1 MRSNRLKFAIGVAVL
16 ATSLASCSS
25 SGTSASLSPA
35 GNGGPTGAAT
45 VPTVGPT
52 DVSSG
57 GSGGSSAPGVTSSSI
72 KIGLITDETG
82 PLSSSFN
89 TTEKGVQGYFNMIN
103 AQGGVAGRKLSLVTA
118 DDAST
123 AQQGL
128 TAARSLESQGVFA
141 IINVSAASP
150 SGSYRYM
157 QQQGIPVVG
166 SCYDG
171 PEWSNPANSNMF
183 SWNGCNGKA
192 PGTTTLGAFFK
203 EKKATKLGVLAY
215 GGVPSSA
222 ANSLNYASAAQ
233 SVGIPT
239 VYKGLSVGLTQ
250 VDFSPEA
257 LAIKSSGA
265 DAIAAS
271 MGQATDLG
279 VSTALAN
286 LGYHP
291 IQLYA
296 GVGYDPATLQD
307 PTTKSAAQNDYFTV
321 QFRPVETNTP
331 ATKAFAKNFEQ
342 YAGISGVPP
351 FGAATGWFGA
361 SLLVAGLQKIGS
373 GELTRKS
380 YIAAMHT
387 LSGFDA
393 DGMLASK
400 LDLSKRWGQGAFGLD
415 PNNCAFVVQLQG
427 DKFVPQNNGNPYCGK
442 VIPGSNQTPDNPA
455 VNPS

>member
-1 MRSNRLKFAIGVAVL
+1 VPSMRLKSAVGAAVL
-16 ATSLASCSS
+16 AVSLAACSS
-25 SGTSASLSPA
+25 SGGSNSSSAPPA
-35 GNGGPTGAAT
+35 GGTA
-45 VPTVGPT
+45 
-52 DVSSG
+52 G
-57 GSGGSSAPGVTSSSI
+57 GSGGGAAGVTSTSI
-72 KIGLITDETG
+72 KIGLITDQTG

-89 TTEKGVQGYFNMIN
+89 TTAKGVQGYFNMVN
-103 AQGGVAGRKLSLVTA
+103 AKGGVNGRKLNLVTA

-128 TAARSLESQGVFA
+128 TAAQSLVSQGVFA
-141 IINVSAASP
+141 IINISAASP

-171 PEWSNPANSNMF
+171 PEWSNPANNNMF

-203 EKKATKLGVLAY
+203 EKGVSKLGVLAY

-222 ANSLNYASAAQ
+222 ANSLNYASAAK

-250 VDFSPEA
+250 VNFSPEA

-279 VSTALAN
+279 ISTALAN
-286 LGYHP
+286 IGYHP
-291 IQLYA
+291 LQLYA
-296 GVGYDPATLQD
+296 GVGYDPATLKD
-307 PTTKSAAQNDYFTV
+307 PTTKSAAQDDYFTV
-321 QFRPVETNTP
+321 QFRPVETDTP
-331 ATKAFAKNFEQ
+331 AAQAFSKNFEQ

-351 FGAATGWFGA
+351 FGAGTGWFGA

-373 GELTRKS
+373 GELTRQS
-380 YIAAMHT
+380 YITAMHA

-393 DGMLASK
+393 DGMLASPI
-400 LDLSKRWGQGAFGLD
+400 DFSKRWGQGAFGLD
-415 PNNCAFVVQLQG
+415 PNNCAFVVQLKG
-427 DKFVPQNNGNPYCGK
+427 DKFVPQNNGDAYCGK

-455 VNPS
+455 VDPT